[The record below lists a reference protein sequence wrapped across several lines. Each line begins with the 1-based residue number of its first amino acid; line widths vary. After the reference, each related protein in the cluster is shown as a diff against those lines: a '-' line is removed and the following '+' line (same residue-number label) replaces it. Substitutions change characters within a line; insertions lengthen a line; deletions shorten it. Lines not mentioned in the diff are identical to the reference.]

1 MSLFQKI
8 FQQFLRRFFTDMGRE
23 PLTPAE
29 WMQIQDQAVRHLNK
43 TKGAPSIT
51 KKPFEGWTPKVIE
64 GGKGTDEEVLFKTY
78 DKFYDRSGQM
88 RQEGK
93 DIVEEG
99 LAGLAKKEEKITIDD
114 LLSGPVRSKGPKG
127 DRIWDFSQK
136 KGERVDF
143 PKKPKKGIE
152 ELIEN
157 EEIFVGKAPKT
168 QKSTLDAKKDVLEE
182 KISKEEWIAKRK
194 QDNKDAIRRFKE
206 KNPDKFYAG
215 GIAPL
220 VGEPSY
226 AANFYDDRTPMAG
239 GALVKGGRWFL
250 KSLHDTKKQLMQ
262 LDIPLSKKQ
271 ELMKQADDAIKQIE
285 GGAPIPEQIIQH
297 IRKDP
302 KFKSV
307 SQGPRATDPD
317 LAEME
322 EVILE
327 YGKRHAHGGR
337 VSFSG
342 GGQAGLPAITQE
354 TQTPQLNMQGPQM
367 PAPAPQPAGISG
379 ANFRQNHMDMYQQ
392 QMHQNP
398 YMQDQMKQG
407 IGGMQKYGGQLRM
420 PFAVGGMGR
429 RAFLKMMAGIA
440 ALPFIGKSVTKKAAA
455 PVVKEAA
462 ETIIERGADGIP
474 SYAYDLIEV
483 VKAKGT
489 REIMEGIAKR
499 NPPSTKYNY
508 KGVDVI
514 EDGTGGTSVRKEQT
528 KTGSWTDEATDDTLV
543 DDYVD
548 REIGFEIKQGEIVKG
563 KDGKPLKAGDEY
575 NESTAYMQGDPD
587 GGMDVSEITEVIDDA
602 DHLELKKIA
611 DEVNTITLDEEVTKI
626 AGETDWD
633 KFFRNKKA
641 SGGVAHLLGE

>member
-1 MSLFQKI
+1 M
-8 FQQFLRRFFTDMGRE
+8 
-23 PLTPAE
+23 
-29 WMQIQDQAVRHLNK
+29 
-43 TKGAPSIT
+43 
-51 KKPFEGWTPKVIE
+51 
-64 GGKGTDEEVLFKTY
+64 
-78 DKFYDRSGQM
+78 
-88 RQEGK
+88 
-93 DIVEEG
+93 
-99 LAGLAKKEEKITIDD
+99 
-114 LLSGPVRSKGPKG
+114 
-127 DRIWDFSQK
+127 
-136 KGERVDF
+136 DF

-327 YGKRHAHGGR
+327 YAEKHDN
-337 VSFSG
+337 
-342 GGQAGLPAITQE
+342 I
-354 TQTPQLNMQGPQM
+354 
-367 PAPAPQPAGISG
+367 I
-379 ANFRQNHMDMYQQ
+379 YQ
-392 QMHQNP
+392 
-398 YMQDQMKQG
+398 
-407 IGGMQKYGGQLRM
+407 I
-420 PFAVGGMGR
+420 
-429 RAFLKMMAGIA
+429 
-440 ALPFIGKSVTKKAAA
+440 
-455 PVVKEAA
+455 
-462 ETIIERGADGIP
+462 
-474 SYAYDLIEV
+474 
-483 VKAKGT
+483 
-489 REIMEGIAKR
+489 
-499 NPPSTKYNY
+499 
-508 KGVDVI
+508 
-514 EDGTGGTSVRKEQT
+514 
-528 KTGSWTDEATDDTLV
+528 
-543 DDYVD
+543 
-548 REIGFEIKQGEIVKG
+548 
-563 KDGKPLKAGDEY
+563 
-575 NESTAYMQGDPD
+575 
-587 GGMDVSEITEVIDDA
+587 
-602 DHLELKKIA
+602 
-611 DEVNTITLDEEVTKI
+611 
-626 AGETDWD
+626 
-633 KFFRNKKA
+633 
-641 SGGVAHLLGE
+641 

>member
-1 MSLFQKI
+1 
-8 FQQFLRRFFTDMGRE
+8 
-23 PLTPAE
+23 
-29 WMQIQDQAVRHLNK
+29 
-43 TKGAPSIT
+43 
-51 KKPFEGWTPKVIE
+51 
-64 GGKGTDEEVLFKTY
+64 
-78 DKFYDRSGQM
+78 
-88 RQEGK
+88 
-93 DIVEEG
+93 
-99 LAGLAKKEEKITIDD
+99 
-114 LLSGPVRSKGPKG
+114 
-127 DRIWDFSQK
+127 
-136 KGERVDF
+136 
-143 PKKPKKGIE
+143 
-152 ELIEN
+152 
-157 EEIFVGKAPKT
+157 
-168 QKSTLDAKKDVLEE
+168 
-182 KISKEEWIAKRK
+182 
-194 QDNKDAIRRFKE
+194 
-206 KNPDKFYAG
+206 
-215 GIAPL
+215 
-220 VGEPSY
+220 
-226 AANFYDDRTPMAG
+226 MAG

-379 ANFRQNHMDMYQQ
+379 ANFRQNQMDMYQQ